1 MIRPQQK
8 RRTSKP
14 SNKKNLPFR
23 TEVYQSTYRALQLGI
38 RSFFLKEMKILELQ
52 EAILP
57 AVLGNLV
64 GKLFV

>member
-1 MIRPQQK
+1 MESVRPFFFSMAH
-8 RRTSKP
+8 RS
-14 SNKKNLPFR
+14 LPPPFF